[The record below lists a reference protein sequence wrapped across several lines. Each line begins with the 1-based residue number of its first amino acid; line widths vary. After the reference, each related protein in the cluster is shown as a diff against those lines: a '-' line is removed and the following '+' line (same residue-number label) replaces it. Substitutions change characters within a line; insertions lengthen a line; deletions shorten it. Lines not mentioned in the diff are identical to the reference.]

1 MKHACKN
8 FLYKSVKYSTRILT
22 YTSMYISVNLP
33 LFFSLIFH
41 FRKYFYF
48 TIRTLIL
55 HLSFIHRS
63 IQSTT
68 NTTNNRIK
76 FTIEKII

>member
-8 FLYKSVKYSTRILT
+8 FLYKSVKYT
-22 YTSMYISVNLP
+22 YISMYISVNLP

>member
-8 FLYKSVKYSTRILT
+8 FLYKSVKYMYI
-22 YTSMYISVNLP
+22 SMYISVNLP